1 MFANYIKSD
10 FESYFE
16 TINNNNKITEIL
28 NYSLKGGKCIRGF
41 IVKHIM
47 NTLSDNKI
55 NFWEPIVSIELL
67 HNSSL
72 ILDDLPCMDN
82 DIYRRGQQSTFVKF
96 GERQAILFSFY
107 IVSESFKL
115 LFRAFKNI
123 KIKLNEANIKYDDT
137 YFNADKQLELIY
149 SLVEDWNKIIG
160 ENLIV
165 GQLLD
170 LKVNISDL
178 LNINID
184 ESDYLINIYK
194 TTSLFIF
201 SFVLGAIYSGNPN
214 IDIED
219 FKKMGLNLGIMYQI
233 MDDFCDI
240 KEDINN
246 TNFVKINGCEKS
258 LDIYSLKKKEL
269 IILLK
274 YNNLYTDEMKGL
286 IRLID
291 DKMTNID
298 HGSNINNY
306 SFDKK

>member
-1 MFANYIKSD
+1 MFANYIRSD
-10 FESYFE
+10 FESYFK
-16 TINNNNKITEIL
+16 TINNSKITEIL

-82 DIYRRGQQSTFVKF
+82 DIYRRGQKTTFVKF

-115 LFRAFKNI
+115 LFQAFKNI
-123 KIKLNEANIKYDDT
+123 KIKLNDAEIKYNDT

-149 SLVEDWNKIIG
+149 SLVDDWNKLIG

-170 LKVNISDL
+170 LKEDITKL
-178 LNINID
+178 LNIDID
-184 ESDYLINIYK
+184 DNDYLINIYK

-201 SFVLGAIYSGNPN
+201 SFILGAIYSGNPN
-214 IDIED
+214 IDIEQ

-246 TNFVKINGCEKS
+246 TNFVKINGYKKS
-258 LDIYSLKKKEL
+258 LEIYSLKKNEL
-269 IILLK
+269 VILLK
-274 YNNLYTDEMKGL
+274 YNKLYTNEMKIL
-286 IRLID
+286 IQ
-291 DKMTNID
+291 NID
-298 HGSNINNY
+298 TKLNKKFTNSANNDLF
-306 SFDKK
+306 S